1 MKFKSDIDIDVANR
15 DQALGIVRYTSASII
30 RDDKISKHNTGVY
43 FTDIP
48 TDPFTGQASLDYRK
62 AEELGYIKVDIL
74 NVSLYQQIKS
84 EEHLLELMQREPDW
98 DKLYDESY
106 FSKLIHVS
114 GHYNTLI
121 SMPETVSSIPR
132 LAMFLSII
140 RPAKRHLIGKTWA
153 DVSKTIWEK
162 PADDGYYFK
171 KSHAVA
177 YATLVTVH
185 MNLLSQSYAQV

>member
-1 MKFKSDIDIDVANR
+1 MKFKSDIDIDVADR
-15 DQALGIVRYTSASII
+15 DLALSKLKSVTASII
-30 RDDKISKHNTGVY
+30 KNNNPTKHNTGVY
-43 FTDIP
+43 FHEIP
-48 TDPFTGQASLDYRK
+48 VDPLSGRASIDYQE
-62 AEELGYIKVDIL
+62 AEDRGYIKLDIL
-74 NVSLYQQIKS
+74 NVSVYQQIKS

-121 SMPETVSSIPR
+121 SMPEAVSSIPR

-140 RPAKRHLIGKTWA
+140 RPAKRHLIGKTWTEVA
-153 DVSKTIWEK
+153 ETIWDK

-177 YATLVTVH
+177 YANLVVVH
-185 MNLLSQSYAQV
+185 MNLLSQAS